1 MSHQT
6 KTHGKPAREAGDD
19 ANRETA
25 TVLLFVGR
33 WHGVTRDQEQA
44 LKDVIAE
51 AGDGKLV
58 FVITACEQSRTKRH
72 PLTLDERREVVEGLA
87 RELGRPYE
95 IHGVSDISDS
105 TVWVEHMKA
114 VVESESAGATVLDPE
129 NTVLVSSNPDVL
141 GLFGK
146 NGFKS
151 RIPSPDGTMPADLHA
166 AIRTGSEWKDIASAS
181 TAAVFERRGLV
192 PVIHDLFEDVLL
204 NDDGELSHGRD
215 FKVYSA
221 GMDASLGVKI
231 EDICPHIKP
240 GRVVDKGCGTG
251 TLLIHL
257 STLFPESEIV
267 GMDLSSE
274 LLRTSEGQYF
284 PNHNVSIV
292 RGNIIHQRFRAGTVS
307 TIILSSVMHE
317 VYSYNGY
324 DRDQVRLTLANAR
337 KELELGGRVI
347 IRDGIKPNFQGK
359 VWMRCEAESEERF
372 YKFAREFKNKSKTP
386 GVNFTEK
393 RIGDETWF
401 YLDMHDANE
410 FLSKKDYLA
419 NWAMEV
425 NEEFGVFT
433 LDEWQAE
440 FEKQGYR
447 VRECRSYLNPWIAEH
462 RYCNH
467 VWLHADDGGKPG
479 EALPYPDTTAVIVAE
494 AI

>member
-1 MSHQT
+1 MSHQA
-6 KTHGKPAREAGDD
+6 KTLNEPAQEADDGKR
-19 ANRETA
+19 RETA
-25 TVLLFVGR
+25 TVLLLVGR
-33 WHGVTRDQEQA
+33 WHGVTRDQEIA
-44 LKDVIAE
+44 LKDVLDG

-58 FVITACEQSRTKRH
+58 FVITASEQSRTKRH
-72 PLTLDERREVVEGLA
+72 PLTLEERREVVEGLA
-87 RELGRPYE
+87 KSLGRPFE
-95 IHGVSDISDS
+95 IHGVSDINDS

-114 VVESESAGATVLDPE
+114 VVNDESGGDTVIDPA
-129 NTVLVSSNPDVL
+129 NTVLISSNPDVL

-146 NGFKS
+146 QGFKS

-166 AIRTGSEWKDIASAS
+166 AIRTGSDWKEIASDS
-181 TAAVFERRGLV
+181 TIAIFEKRGLAQV
-192 PVIHDLFEDVLL
+192 VRDLFDDVLL
-204 NDDGELSHGRD
+204 TDDGELSHGRD

-221 GMDASLGVKI
+221 GMDASLAVKI
-231 EDICPHIKP
+231 EDICTHIRP
-240 GRVVDKGCGTG
+240 GRIVDKGCGTG

-274 LLRTSEGQYF
+274 LLRTSEGQFF

-292 RGNIIHQRFRAGTVS
+292 RGNIIHQRFRTGTVS

-337 KELELGGRVI
+337 KDLQLGGRVI
-347 IRDGIKPNFQGK
+347 IRDGIKPKFEGK
-359 VWMRCEAESEERF
+359 VWMRCDAESEERF
-372 YKFAREFKNKSKTP
+372 RKFAREFKNKSNNP
-386 GVNFTEK
+386 GVEFTEHK
-393 RIGDETWF
+393 IGDVTWF
-401 YLDMHDANE
+401 YLDLHGANE

-433 LDEWQAE
+433 LDQWQTE
-440 FEKQGYR
+440 FEKAGYR
-447 VRECRSYLNPWIAEH
+447 IRECRSYLNPWIAEH
-462 RYCNH
+462 RYSNH
-467 VWLHADDGGKPG
+467 VWLHADDNGKPG

-494 AI
+494 AV